1 LVESSRLLPRVSLPL
16 RRASA
21 MMFSAARSLT
31 EPPGLNHSAFPYSL
45 TFGKARTT
53 RSRCSSGVLP
63 TSSNTRDPA
72 AAAGRASG
80 RALPCGRELCTCEL
94 FEARVGITHDQRN
107 LAKAL
112 ANEYLDYAQ
121 VQTDTKKFIP
131 AALAGNIWHLSQ

>member
-1 LVESSRLLPRVSLPL
+1 
-16 RRASA
+16 
-21 MMFSAARSLT
+21 MMLSAARSLT

-45 TFGKARTT
+45 TFGKARAT

-63 TSSNTRDPA
+63 ISSNTRAPAA
-72 AAAGRASG
+72 AAAGRESG

-94 FEARVGITHDQRN
+94 FEARIGITRDQRN

-121 VQTDTKKFIP
+121 VQTDTKKFTP